1 MKRLLI
7 IPAMFFLL
15 LIAPSCSNDDDNGDT
30 TAPPA
35 DVITVFNATLTPP
48 TGVTSSASGSAVLK
62 LNQTKKTFEITVNYM
77 GLTPTHGHIHGA
89 DGAVVIPF
97 PDATIATS
105 PFTVSGAI
113 TDAQILELM
122 ANHYYVNLHTTSN
135 PGGEISGTLIK
146 GTTTG
151 GAGSGGG
158 TGPY

>member
-7 IPAMFFLL
+7 IPAMFFLV
-15 LIAPSCSNDDDNGDT
+15 LITPSCSNDDNEDT
-30 TAPPA
+30 NPPT
-35 DVITVFNATLTPP
+35 DVITVFNATLSAA
-48 TGVTSSASGSAVLK
+48 TGVTSSASGTAVLK
-62 LNQTKKTFEITVNYM
+62 LNQTKKTFEITVTYT

-105 PFTVSGAI
+105 PFTVTGTI

-135 PGGEISGTLIK
+135 PGGEISGILMK
-146 GTTTG
+146 GSTTG
-151 GAGSGGG
+151 TGGG
-158 TGPY
+158 GGGPY